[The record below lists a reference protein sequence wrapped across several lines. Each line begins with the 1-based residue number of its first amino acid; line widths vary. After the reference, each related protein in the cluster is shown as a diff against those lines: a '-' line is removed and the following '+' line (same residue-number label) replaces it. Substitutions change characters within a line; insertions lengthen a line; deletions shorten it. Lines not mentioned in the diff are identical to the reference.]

1 MGSKKQCAII
11 FKSDSEKTKALFT
24 WWESG
29 MLEQQTQTSWTWCHL
44 VNAAVDDDDGDA
56 AAAAAAEASV
66 PAPFEPETQRG
77 VAAGSVWWLLY
88 ALAEVRPLWTLLHHH
103 C

>member
-1 MGSKKQCAII
+1 
-11 FKSDSEKTKALFT
+11 
-24 WWESG
+24 

-44 VNAAVDDDDGDA
+44 VNAAVDDDDGGDA
-56 AAAAAAEASV
+56 AAAVEASV
-66 PAPFEPETQRG
+66 PAPFEPEAQRG
-77 VAAGSVWWLLY
+77 VAAGSVWWFLY